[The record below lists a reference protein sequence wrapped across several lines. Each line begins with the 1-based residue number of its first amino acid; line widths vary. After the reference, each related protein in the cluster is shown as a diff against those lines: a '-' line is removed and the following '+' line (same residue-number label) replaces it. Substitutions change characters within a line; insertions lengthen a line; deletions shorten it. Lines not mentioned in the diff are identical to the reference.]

1 MIRNGLQNMVKICD
15 QFANLFS
22 MKFSTNNV
30 VEKSKTK
37 CIIFTK
43 YPIDTV
49 NILPIYLNDVP
60 LPYIDNVKHLG
71 CHRYFLINLLK
82 SVQRYY

>member
-1 MIRNGLQNMVKICD
+1 MGIFGNADDYILLAFSRNGLQNMVNVCE

-37 CIIFTK
+37 CKIFTK
-43 YPIDTV
+43 FVLQY
-49 NILPIYLNDVP
+49 
-60 LPYIDNVKHLG
+60 
-71 CHRYFLINLLK
+71 
-82 SVQRYY
+82 

>member
-1 MIRNGLQNMVKICD
+1 
-15 QFANLFS
+15 
-22 MKFSTNNV
+22 MKFSTKNV

-43 YPIDTV
+43 YPIDTA

-60 LPYIDNVKHLG
+60 LPFVDYVKHLG
-71 CHRYFLINLLK
+71 CMLQTDIHLL
-82 SVQRYY
+82 VI